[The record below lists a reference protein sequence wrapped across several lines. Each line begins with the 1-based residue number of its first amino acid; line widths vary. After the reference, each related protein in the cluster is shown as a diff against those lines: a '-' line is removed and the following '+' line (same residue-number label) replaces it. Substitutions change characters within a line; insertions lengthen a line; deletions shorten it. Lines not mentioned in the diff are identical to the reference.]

1 MNRRGEIFYTDNE
14 GDWNCTSSLHQVVK
28 GRFYGHPSSLIDDP
42 AYAGKNLNRITEQ
55 EYDKLRTRPAI
66 YLPYG
71 ELANSPGEPTF
82 DETGGKFGPFADQI
96 FIGDQ
101 TRSNAMRAWLEKVGG
116 EYQGVIFNFVDS
128 LQCGVIRNR
137 FAPDGSLWIG
147 QTGRGWRS
155 AGAKTFGL
163 QKVVW
168 DGKTIP
174 MEMLTVSLTKQGFQ
188 IRFTKPV
195 DKTAA
200 AQVENYKIR
209 HWGYLYQA
217 EYGSPKVGLTEVKP
231 SAVRVSEDGSM
242 VDLELPLVKERVY
255 QITLGDIAGADGMPM
270 TNSTGYYTLNKLRE

>member
-1 MNRRGEIFYTDNE
+1 
-14 GDWNCTSSLHQVVK
+14 
-28 GRFYGHPSSLIDDP
+28 
-42 AYAGKNLNRITEQ
+42 
-55 EYDKLRTRPAI
+55 
-66 YLPYG
+66 
-71 ELANSPGEPTF
+71 
-82 DETGGKFGPFADQI
+82 
-96 FIGDQ
+96 
-101 TRSNAMRAWLEKVGG
+101 
-116 EYQGVIFNFVDS
+116 
-128 LQCGVIRNR
+128 VIRNR